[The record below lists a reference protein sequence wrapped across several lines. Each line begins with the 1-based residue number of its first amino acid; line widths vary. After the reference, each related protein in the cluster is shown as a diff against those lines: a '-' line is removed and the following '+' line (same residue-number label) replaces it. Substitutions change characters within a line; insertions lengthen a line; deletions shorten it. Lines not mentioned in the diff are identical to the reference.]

1 MTTTATRQP
10 DGTVKV
16 TSERAVAVV
25 STSRA
30 RRAWDEFEVSLRK
43 SLSKAIALGKE
54 LLDLKEK
61 CEHGEFGRYFSDHED
76 QAEGAL
82 PFVYSWANK
91 LMRIAAND
99 AISNVS
105 HARDLPVDIE
115 TVYELATM
123 TAPAL
128 EAAIEAGK
136 VTPSTTRAEAKA
148 IKREAE
154 PEKVREAPR
163 KTAAEVL
170 ADCHATILDA
180 VGQAIADYPELRGLI
195 AARLELLQKELIQ

>member
-1 MTTTATRQP
+1 MPFTRKWAHRIMTIAESEAIENVHQDGHLPP
-10 DGTVKV
+10 D
-16 TSERAVAVV
+16 
-25 STSRA
+25 
-30 RRAWDEFEVSLRK
+30 L
-43 SLSKAIALGKE
+43 
-54 LLDLKEK
+54 
-61 CEHGEFGRYFSDHED
+61 
-76 QAEGAL
+76 
-82 PFVYSWANK
+82 N
-91 LMRIAAND
+91 
-99 AISNVS
+99 
-105 HARDLPVDIE
+105 